1 MIITYNCNM
10 CVILN
15 TVFSGKIYIV
25 LSKRSSF
32 LKMKKRIL
40 SAVLVSG
47 VTLGAATTVGAD
59 DLDTKIAAQNSIIS
73 NLNAEQKAAQNQ
85 VITLQ
90 GRLGSLQAEQENLVA
105 ENAKLEAQSVKLG
118 EEIQTLS
125 SQIVARNE
133 ALKKQARSTQKGN
146 TTSTYINTLLNSKSI
161 SDAINRA
168 VAIREVVVANA
179 KMLEQQ
185 KQDKAAL
192 EEKQAA
198 NQEAINTVAENLETI
213 ASNKFSLETQEA
225 KLQVAKL
232 DLASQMT
239 SAEGEKASLLS
250 QKAEAERVAAE
261 AERAQEQAK
270 AQAQAQAQVQAESVQ
285 ATQAVAT
292 PTPQAAPAAPAP
304 VAQYTPAP
312 QAAPVAQPVSAPRV
326 YSGVNTYPVGQCT
339 WGAKSLA
346 PWVGNYWGN
355 GGQWAAS
362 AAAEGFAVG
371 NTPVVGAVAVW
382 TGGGYGHVAVV
393 TAVESASR
401 IRVMESN
408 YNGNQYIADHRG
420 WFNPTSTYQ
429 GSAVY
434 IYPR

>member
-1 MIITYNCNM
+1 
-10 CVILN
+10 
-15 TVFSGKIYIV
+15 
-25 LSKRSSF
+25 
-32 LKMKKRIL
+32 MKKRIL

-59 DLDTKIAAQNSIIS
+59 DFDTKIAAQNSIIS

-90 GRLGSLQAEQENLVA
+90 ARLGSLQTEQENLLA

-161 SDAINRA
+161 SDVINRA
-168 VAIREVVVANA
+168 VAIREVVAANA

-198 NQEAINTVAENLETI
+198 NQEAINTVAANLETI

-250 QKAEAERVAAE
+250 QKAEAERAAAE

-285 ATQAVAT
+285 AAQAVAA
-292 PTPQAAPAAPAP
+292 PTQAPAAQAAPAAAAPAP
-304 VAQYTPAP
+304 VAQYAPAA
-312 QAAPVAQPVSAPRV
+312 QAAPVAQPVSSPRV

-371 NTPVVGAVAVW
+371 STPVVGAVAVW

-393 TAVESASR
+393 TAVESSSR